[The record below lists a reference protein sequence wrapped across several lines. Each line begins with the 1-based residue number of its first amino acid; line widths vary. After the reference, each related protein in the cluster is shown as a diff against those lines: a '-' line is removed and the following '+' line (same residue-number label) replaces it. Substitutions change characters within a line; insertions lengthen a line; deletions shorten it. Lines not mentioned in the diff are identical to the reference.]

1 MKTRIVSV
9 VVVFVVAML
18 LGFVVHGVLLANDY
32 AQLPSVM
39 RPPDEAQQAFPWMI
53 LAHLLIAVGYTWIY
67 VRGKE
72 PKPWLGQGV
81 RFGLA
86 VAVLSVI
93 PMYLI
98 YHAVAQFPLS
108 LALKQIVFDTIGCI
122 VLGIV
127 VARVNR

>member
-18 LGFVVHGVLLANDY
+18 LGFLVHGVLLAGDY
-32 AQLPSVM
+32 AQLTSVM
-39 RPPDEAQQAFPWMI
+39 RPPEEAQATFPWMI
-53 LAHLLIAVGYTWIY
+53 LAHVFIAVGYTWIY

-72 PKPWLGQGV
+72 ARPWLGQGV

-86 VAVLSVI
+86 VAVLSTI
-93 PMYLI
+93 PTYLV

-108 LALKQIVFDTIGCI
+108 LALKQIAFDTLGSM
-122 VLGIV
+122 VLGVV

>member
-32 AQLPSVM
+32 AQLTSVM
-39 RPPDEAQQAFPWMI
+39 RPPDEAQQTFPWMI

>member
-18 LGFVVHGVLLANDY
+18 LGFLVHGVLLKGDY
-32 AQLPSVM
+32 DQLPNVM
-39 RPPDEAQQAFPWMI
+39 RPDAEAQQTLLWLL
-53 LAHLLIAVGYTWIY
+53 LAHVFIAVGYTWIY

-72 PKPWLGQGV
+72 AKPWLGQGV

-93 PMYLI
+93 PFYLI
-98 YHAVAQFPLS
+98 YHAVAQFPMS
-108 LALKQIVFDTIGCI
+108 LACKQIVFDTIGSVI
-122 VLGIV
+122 LGIV
-127 VARVNR
+127 VARINR